1 MEMIRIERVAVC
13 CSVLQCGAV
22 CCSVL
27 QCDAVRRMRKET
39 MRRNHLAHIAL
50 QCVAVRCSAL
60 QCVLVCCSHA
70 KSLASI
76 RGLLRAC
83 VLECVATKCA
93 NSQKMNESC
102 YILMS
107 HVTYA

>member
-27 QCDAVRRMRKET
+27 QC
-39 MRRNHLAHIAL
+39 
-50 QCVAVRCSAL
+50 VAVRCSAL

-70 KSLASI
+70 KFLALI
-76 RGLLRAC
+76 RGLRRAC
-83 VLECVATKCA
+83 VLERIAAKCA
-93 NSQKMNESC
+93 DSQKMNQSC
-102 YILMS
+102 YILILMS
-107 HVTYA
+107 RVTYA